1 MELKDLKKK
10 AQKELEK
17 EIKDLDDI
25 IKKRQEMVNVLQSNF
40 DDIDRF
46 KPGNIIKTNG
56 GYYLIADEPFV
67 RGDMLKIPIRHHIY
81 PIMNRFLGY
90 HPSLNMN
97 MSGVIDIAQV
107 PLKDMNKV
115 NIISVR
121 DMFNEKKESII
132 IDKQKYIERLKSE
145 IERYKE
151 DIEDKTNKITTYKE
165 EIERCKTYDFN
176 KEFEVLLD
184 EYLNSGKIEKN
195 INNHENYDEGRRYTY
210 NIISNKL

>member
-1 MELKDLKKK
+1 MELKSLKRNIEKDIK
-10 AQKELEK
+10 KELD
-17 EIKDLDDI
+17 EIEND
-25 IKKRQEMVNVLQSNF
+25 IKKRLEMVDILKSKFN
-40 DDIDRF
+40 DIDKF
-46 KPGNIIKTNG
+46 KPGNIIKTNR

-81 PIMNRFLGY
+81 PIMNNFLGY
-90 HPSLNMN
+90 PPSLNMN

-132 IDKQKYIERLKSE
+132 IDKQKHIERLKSD
-145 IERYKE
+145 IERCKK
-151 DIEDKTNKITTYKE
+151 DIEDKTNKITTYEE

-184 EYLNSGKIEKN
+184 EYLNSDKIEKN
-195 INNHENYDEGRRYTY
+195 INNHENYDEGHRYTY
-210 NIISNKL
+210 NII